1 MASLS
6 VEGDGGQEADNG
18 LHEPEPQRRCSA
30 ATGKPRRHS
39 VLMDTSVKNFQRLLN
54 SAGEFMRDEIENLPL
69 RKYEWVLPKPA
80 SRPLP
85 FVCCPQKCSSL
96 KKELT
101 ARPSENDCGKAC
113 WWHVE
118 DILYFSVN
126 GFIPRKLA
134 PCCSGSRTKAGRGL
148 TWRKRTSCSSST
160 SWPASSSSMRW
171 ASYCSS
177 RRRGKREFFIKAAQ
191 KKKEIFLAV
200 FIQVS
205 NYPL

>member
-1 MASLS
+1 MLGSYRKA
-6 VEGDGGQEADNG
+6 
-18 LHEPEPQRRCSA
+18 SA
-30 ATGKPRRHS
+30 AFRLDGHEREKLPETFEFSRRIHERRNWELALAE
-39 VLMDTSVKNFQRLLN
+39 VWV
-54 SAGEFMRDEIENLPL
+54 SASE
-69 RKYEWVLPKPA
+69 A